1 MDFASVLPRPFWI
14 ALFAV
19 TGAVFGS
26 FANVLI
32 YRMQEE
38 PPLRLFGRSRCRSCS
53 CPIPFYLNI
62 PVFSY
67 LFLRGRCRECKAPFS
82 VRYLAVEALCAVL
95 FALIFTAVGFK
106 WFLLEALIFAFG
118 LVAASGI
125 DADQM
130 ILPDSFTVSG
140 TVLGLLG
147 GLLNPERAFWE
158 AFWGASAGGLIF
170 WATGRL
176 YWEIRKKE
184 GMGLGD
190 VKLAAWTG
198 AVLGWKI
205 LPFVVFFSSF
215 LGMLAGLWLTFF
227 KKRSFD
233 APLPFGPF
241 LSFSALI
248 GLLLQEFKADLPL
261 FFLFIR

>member
-14 ALFAV
+14 GLFAV
-19 TGAVFGS
+19 AGAAFGS

-38 PPLRLFGRSRCRSCS
+38 APLRLFGRSRCRSCS
-53 CPIPFYLNI
+53 SPIPFYLNI

-82 VRYLAVEALCAVL
+82 VRYLVVEALCASL
-95 FALIFTAVGFK
+95 FALIFAAVGFK
-106 WFLLEALIFAFG
+106 WFLLEALVFAFG
-118 LVAASGI
+118 LIVVSGI

-130 ILPDSFTVSG
+130 ILPDSFTLSG
-140 TVLGLLG
+140 TILGLLG
-147 GLLNPERAFWE
+147 GLLNPERSFWE
-158 AFWGASAGGLIF
+158 AGFGAAAGGLIF

-176 YWEIRKKE
+176 YLEIRKKE

-205 LPFVVFFSSF
+205 LPFIVFFSSF
-215 LGMLAGLWLTFF
+215 LGMLVGLGLTVF
-227 KKRSFD
+227 KKRPFD

-241 LSFSALI
+241 LSLGALI
-248 GLLLQEFKADLPL
+248 GLLLQEFEADLPL